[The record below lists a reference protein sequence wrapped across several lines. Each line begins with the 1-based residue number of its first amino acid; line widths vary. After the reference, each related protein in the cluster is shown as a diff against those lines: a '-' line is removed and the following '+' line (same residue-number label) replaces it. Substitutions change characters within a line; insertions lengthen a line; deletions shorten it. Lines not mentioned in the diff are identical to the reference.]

1 MPQVPHYEESRGKWD
16 DLGRARDTRT
26 AAQRNRKLFL
36 QWLRSLIR
44 PTWAPLF
51 VLMIHLIALSF
62 QLYKAY
68 PHVDIPMHFF
78 GGVSMAYF
86 LNKAFVAASLITAG
100 APPTRLL
107 ESVLIVTATC
117 TVAVFWEFF
126 EFVLSWALATDLQ
139 GSLANTTKD
148 LFFGMAG
155 GLFFTATV
163 NLPIYTASRFLKWVG
178 DHDCQTGLDQHRFCS
193 VATLRKHDLPP
204 RRRP

>member
-1 MPQVPHYEESRGKWD
+1 MSQIPHYEGSRGAWD
-16 DLGRARDTRT
+16 ELGRALDTRT

-62 QLYKAY
+62 QLYGTY
-68 PHVDIPMHFF
+68 PNVDIPMHFF

-86 LNKAFVAASLITAG
+86 LKEVFLATSLMTAG
-100 APPTRLL
+100 ALPNRLL

-126 EFVLSWALATDLQ
+126 EFVLSWVIATDLQ
-139 GSLANTTKD
+139 GSSPNTTKD

-155 GLFFTATV
+155 GVFFTATV
-163 NLPIYTASRFLKWVG
+163 NFRLYTASRPFSG
-178 DHDCQTGLDQHRFCS
+178 RT
-193 VATLRKHDLPP
+193 
-204 RRRP
+204 